1 MEEPFTEALNT
12 LHQAHIY
19 LRQEMGGLIRAETI
33 DDQALCRLKEMARS
47 FQEQAHSLLVMMVY
61 QEVPEAL
68 RQEAED
74 LVSYFSGAV
83 TAIEAMR
90 APDK

>member
-1 MEEPFTEALNT
+1 MDPQLIQVLTTLRSGRAALQSELQVWSEAGVFDK
-12 LHQAHIY
+12 A
-19 LRQEMGGLIRAETI
+19 
-33 DDQALCRLKEMARS
+33 RLKHLREAARS